1 MLYQLIYTSY
11 ATEALTSSVLNEIAE
26 VSRTNNR
33 EAGITGVM
41 LYHDGSILQ
50 VLEGEKEAV
59 ETLFAKIENDNRHIQ
74 IMVLMKR
81 VSENREFQHWRM
93 GFKHAASNEEDT
105 SLFKL
110 THNTLRRVIPANSS
124 TELQTISRTYAR
136 VNGL

>member
-1 MLYQLIYTSY
+1 MPYQLIYTSY
-11 ATEALTSSVLNEIAE
+11 ATDALTKPVLNEIAE
-26 VSRTNNR
+26 VSRTHNCKV
-33 EAGITGVM
+33 GITGVM

-50 VLEGEKEAV
+50 VLEGEKKAV
-59 ETLFAKIENDNRHIQ
+59 ETLFAKIENDDRHIQ

-81 VSENREFQHWRM
+81 ASESREFQGWRM
-93 GFKHAASNEEDT
+93 GFKHAASNAEDS

-124 TELQTISRTYAR
+124 AELQTISRTYAR